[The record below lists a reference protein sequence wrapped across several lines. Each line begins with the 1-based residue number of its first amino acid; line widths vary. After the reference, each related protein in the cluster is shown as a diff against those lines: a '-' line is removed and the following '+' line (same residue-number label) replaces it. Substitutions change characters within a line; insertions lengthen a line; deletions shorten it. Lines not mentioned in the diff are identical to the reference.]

1 MSYALA
7 ESSTAEGRPYFLYQ
21 FVEGDRV
28 WRFTSRAA
36 AWISTGS
43 GGTEIAW
50 DPAAVAHG
58 DVVQTSEIERGRL
71 ELTWPLS
78 HPFAR
83 RFLAPLG
90 PTPVTLTIFRGHE
103 QVLGETVAHWKGRV
117 VGAEVEGQRI
127 LLQAESIFSTL
138 RRAGVRVKYQRLCR
152 HALYGRGCGLDI
164 ALYWLTGTATA
175 VSGNGLSATIPEAA
189 AHPDGWFRGGV
200 LRLGA
205 QLGFI
210 AGHTGATLAL
220 SRPLPDLAAA
230 LASPESDPQTGA
242 PLPVL
247 ADIAPGCDLRAATCA
262 AKFGSLANF
271 GGFPEIPGRN
281 PFSGG
286 SIV

>member
-1 MSYALA
+1 MTYASI

-21 FVEGDRV
+21 FVEGAQV
-28 WRFTSRAA
+28 WRFTSRGD
-36 AWISTGS
+36 AWASAGS
-43 GGTEIAW
+43 GGETITW

-71 ELTWPLS
+71 ELTWPVS

-83 RFLAPLG
+83 RFLSPMG
-90 PTPVTLTIFRGHE
+90 NTPVTLTIFRGHE

-117 VGAEVEGQRI
+117 VGAEVEGPRI
-127 LLQAESIFSTL
+127 LLTCESVFSTL
-138 RRAGVRVKYQRLCR
+138 RRAGVRAKYQRLCR

-164 ALYWLTGTATA
+164 AAHWQTGTVTA
-175 VSGNGLSATIPEAA
+175 VAANAISIPEAA
-189 AHPDGWFRGGV
+189 EQPDGWFRGGV
-200 LRLGA
+200 LRFGA

-210 AGHTGATLAL
+210 TGHAGAVLLL
-220 SRPLPDLAAA
+220 SRPMSDLAAA
-230 LASPESDPQTGA
+230 VVTSGLDPETSD

-247 ADIAPGCDLRAATCA
+247 VDIAPGCDLRAATCA
-262 AKFGSLANF
+262 EKFGNLLNF

-281 PFSGG
+281 PFGGG

>member
-1 MSYALA
+1 MTYDSI
-7 ESSTAEGRPYFLYQ
+7 ESSAAEGQPYFLYQ
-21 FVEGDRV
+21 FVEGAGV
-28 WRFTSRAA
+28 WRFTSRAE
-36 AWISTGS
+36 AWISAAS
-43 GGTEIAW
+43 GGDEIIW
-50 DPAAVAHG
+50 EPAAVAHG

-90 PTPVTLTIFRGHE
+90 NTLVTLTIFRGHE

-127 LLQAESIFSTL
+127 ILSCESVFSTL
-138 RRAGVRVKYQRLCR
+138 RRAGVRAKYQRLCR

-164 ALYWLTGTATA
+164 AFHWQSGTVTSVAGNI
-175 VSGNGLSATIPEAA
+175 VSILEAA
-189 AHPDGWFRGGV
+189 EQPDSWYRGGV
-200 LRLGA
+200 LRFGT

-210 AGHTGATLAL
+210 TGHAGGVLTL
-220 SRPLPDLAAA
+220 SRPMPELAAA
-230 LASPESDPQTGA
+230 QATPDLDPETGA

-247 ADIAPGCDLRAATCA
+247 VDIAPGCDLRAATCA
-262 AKFGSLANF
+262 AKFGNLLNF

-281 PFSGG
+281 PFGG
-286 SIV
+286 SSIV